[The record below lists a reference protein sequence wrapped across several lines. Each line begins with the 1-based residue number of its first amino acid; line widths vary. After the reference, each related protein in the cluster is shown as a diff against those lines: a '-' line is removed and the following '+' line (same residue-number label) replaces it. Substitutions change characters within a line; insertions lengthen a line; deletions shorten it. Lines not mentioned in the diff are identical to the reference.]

1 MKESEIDNI
10 GNDLSKSEEEIVDS
24 IISELNNETKTDK
37 KISNPKREVIQN
49 KPQGMPPQGMPPQG
63 MPPQRMY
70 PHGMPHHGMPHHGMP
85 PQGMPPQGMPPQGMS
100 PQKMNPQINSNEGSN
115 KDKDIINS
123 DKIEE
128 SISDKIKQ
136 ELKLPLIVVILTF
149 IFILPQSNVIFKL
162 IPSTLLINETGMI
175 TTTAI
180 FIKALLVGILYYIA
194 KSYT

>member
-1 MKESEIDNI
+1 MPPQ
-10 GNDLSKSEEEIVDS
+10 GM
-24 IISELNNETKTDK
+24 
-37 KISNPKREVIQN
+37 PPQGMP
-49 KPQGMPPQGMPPQG
+49 PQGMPPQGMPPQG

-136 ELKLPLIVVILTF
+136 EFKLPLIVVILTF

>member
-63 MPPQRMY
+63 MPPQ
-70 PHGMPHHGMPHHGMP
+70 
-85 PQGMPPQGMPPQGMS
+85 GMPPQGMS

-136 ELKLPLIVVILTF
+136 EFKLPLIVVILTF

>member
-63 MPPQRMY
+63 MPPQ
-70 PHGMPHHGMPHHGMP
+70 
-85 PQGMPPQGMPPQGMS
+85 GMS

-136 ELKLPLIVVILTF
+136 EFKLPLIVVILTF

>member
-49 KPQGMPPQGMPPQG
+49 KPQGMPPQGMPPQ
-63 MPPQRMY
+63 RMY
-70 PHGMPHHGMPHHGMP
+70 PHGMPHHGMP

-136 ELKLPLIVVILTF
+136 EFKLPLIVVILTF

>member
-49 KPQGMPPQGMPPQG
+49 KPQ
-63 MPPQRMY
+63 
-70 PHGMPHHGMPHHGMP
+70 GMPHHGMP